1 MKAFFNWNLLLGL
14 FLILASAAFYII
26 HFLVFGDA
34 HHIFIYFLGDLA
46 FLPIEVLLVTLI
58 IHRLLS
64 EREKRAMLKKMNM
77 VIGSFFSEVGTGLI
91 RRLSSFD
98 SSMELVRE
106 KVSFINGSKSEFS
119 QAGDFFRQYRS
130 SIDSRSGSLGELRTF
145 LSGKKEF
152 LLRLLE
158 NPILLDHET
167 FTDLL
172 WAVFH
177 LTEELDYR
185 QSLSGL
191 SRSDYL
197 HLSED
202 IRRSYVL
209 LIDQWLKYMR
219 HLKDNYPYLFS
230 LALRV
235 NPFDP
240 GSSAEIK

>member
-1 MKAFFNWNLLLGL
+1 
-14 FLILASAAFYII
+14 
-26 HFLVFGDA
+26 
-34 HHIFIYFLGDLA
+34 
-46 FLPIEVLLVTLI
+46 
-58 IHRLLS
+58 
-64 EREKRAMLKKMNM
+64 
-77 VIGSFFSEVGTGLI
+77 
-91 RRLSSFD
+91 
-98 SSMELVRE
+98 
-106 KVSFINGSKSEFS
+106 
-119 QAGDFFRQYRS
+119 
-130 SIDSRSGSLGELRTF
+130 
-145 LSGKKEF
+145 SGKKEF

-191 SRSDYL
+191 SLSDYL

-209 LIDQWLKYMR
+209 LIDQWVKYMK

>member
-1 MKAFFNWNLLLGL
+1 ME
-14 FLILASAAFYII
+14 YII
-26 HFLVFGDA
+26 SILDA
-34 HHIFIYFLGDLA
+34 GKED
-46 FLPIEVLLVTLI
+46 
-58 IHRLLS
+58 
-64 EREKRAMLKKMNM
+64 
-77 VIGSFFSEVGTGLI
+77 
-91 RRLSSFD
+91 SSFD
-98 SSMELVRE
+98 GSLGLVMEQ
-106 KVSFINGSKSEFS
+106 VSFEKGSKNEFAR
-119 QAGDFFRQYRS
+119 AGDFFRQYRS

-172 WAVFH
+172 WTVFH

-209 LIDQWLKYMR
+209 LINQWLKYMR

-240 GSSAEIK
+240 DSSAEIK